1 MILYQIVGLD
11 RFAGVIKAC
20 PCCILISAFVLD
32 FDIVD
37 TIDIVDEWPLVV
49 KLVIIMS

>member
-20 PCCILISAFVLD
+20 PCCIVISAFVLY
-32 FDIVD
+32 FDIVEAL
-37 TIDIVDEWPLVV
+37 ISLIL
-49 KLVIIMS
+49 LMSSL